1 MSVSR
6 KEIESNV
13 RSYCRCYPSV
23 FDTAQG
29 AYVTN
34 KSGVRY
40 LDFLTG
46 CGSLNYGHN
55 EESMKAALIEYITND
70 GITHSL
76 DIRTNAKQQF
86 FECI

>member
-46 CGSLNYGHN
+46 CGSSELW
-55 EESMKAALIEYITND
+55 A
-70 GITHSL
+70 
-76 DIRTNAKQQF
+76 
-86 FECI
+86 